1 MTFSDLFNLSNLY
14 AMFFWALIII
24 LPNWLFTKKIMH
36 SLLFF
41 VPLIGLYIYYLFATL
56 DSESVAILANP
67 RLENVARFFS
77 EEGAAGAGW
86 VHFLIVDL
94 FLGRWIYW
102 QGQEKKMW
110 TKHSLILCLFFGPV
124 GLLSHIVTA
133 YFSPKQDNSEVTKT
147 DATVS

>member
-1 MTFSDLFNLSNLY
+1 MTFSDLFNLANLY
-14 AMFFWALIII
+14 GMFFWALIILI
-24 LPNWLFTKKIMH
+24 PNWRFTQKIMH

-41 VPLIGLYIYYLFATL
+41 LPLIGLYIYYLFATL

-67 RLENVARFFS
+67 RLANIALFFS

-102 QGQEKKMW
+102 QGQENKMW

-124 GLLSHIVTA
+124 GLLSHIVTT
-133 YFSPKQDNSEVTKT
+133 YFSAKQENSAVTKT
-147 DATVS
+147 DEAIS